1 MESNRTIDG
10 ERWQKKEN
18 SRKITKKTRK
28 TMPKRKILH
37 NFVRH
42 ISSHVFRAW
51 SVERG
56 ARSVERGAWSVER
69 DGGGDRIAAYGERSA
84 RRCER
89 AMICFQ
95 KTAIVYFQNSNL

>member
-1 MESNRTIDG
+1 
-10 ERWQKKEN
+10 
-18 SRKITKKTRK
+18 
-28 TMPKRKILH
+28 MPKRKILH

-42 ISSHVFRAW
+42 ISSHDFGAW

-56 ARSVERGAWSVER
+56 AWSWSVER

-95 KTAIVYFQNSNL
+95 KRAIVYFQNSNL

>member
-1 MESNRTIDG
+1 
-10 ERWQKKEN
+10 
-18 SRKITKKTRK
+18 
-28 TMPKRKILH
+28 MPKRKILH

-56 ARSVERGAWSVER
+56 AWSVERGAWSVERGAWSVER
-69 DGGGDRIAAYGERSA
+69 DGGGDRIAAYGEWSA

-95 KTAIVYFQNSNL
+95 KRAIVYFQNSNL

>member
-1 MESNRTIDG
+1 
-10 ERWQKKEN
+10 
-18 SRKITKKTRK
+18 
-28 TMPKRKILH
+28 MPKRKILH

-42 ISSHVFRAW
+42 INSHVFRAW

-56 ARSVERGAWSVER
+56 AWSVELERGAWSWSVELER

-95 KTAIVYFQNSNL
+95 KRAIVYFQNSNL

>member
-1 MESNRTIDG
+1 
-10 ERWQKKEN
+10 
-18 SRKITKKTRK
+18 
-28 TMPKRKILH
+28 MPKRKILH

-51 SVERG
+51 
-56 ARSVERGAWSVER
+56 SVERGAWSVER

-95 KTAIVYFQNSNL
+95 KNSNSLFSK

>member
-1 MESNRTIDG
+1 
-10 ERWQKKEN
+10 
-18 SRKITKKTRK
+18 
-28 TMPKRKILH
+28 MPKRKILH

-56 ARSVERGAWSVER
+56 AWSVKRGAWSVER
-69 DGGGDRIAAYGERSA
+69 GVWSVEHDGGGDRIAAYGERSA

-95 KTAIVYFQNSNL
+95 KRAIVYFQNSNL

>member
-1 MESNRTIDG
+1 
-10 ERWQKKEN
+10 
-18 SRKITKKTRK
+18 
-28 TMPKRKILH
+28 MPKRKILH

-42 ISSHVFRAW
+42 INSHVFRAW

-56 ARSVERGAWSVER
+56 AWSWSVELER

-95 KTAIVYFQNSNL
+95 KRAIVYFQNSNL

>member
-1 MESNRTIDG
+1 
-10 ERWQKKEN
+10 
-18 SRKITKKTRK
+18 
-28 TMPKRKILH
+28 MPKRKILH

-42 ISSHVFRAW
+42 INSHVFR
-51 SVERG
+51 
-56 ARSVERGAWSVER
+56 AWSVER

-95 KTAIVYFQNSNL
+95 KRAIVYFQNSNL

>member
-1 MESNRTIDG
+1 
-10 ERWQKKEN
+10 
-18 SRKITKKTRK
+18 
-28 TMPKRKILH
+28 MPKRKILH

-51 SVERG
+51 
-56 ARSVERGAWSVER
+56 SVERGAWSVER

-95 KTAIVYFQNSNL
+95 TRAIVYFQNSNL

>member
-1 MESNRTIDG
+1 MESSRTIVG

-18 SRKITKKTRK
+18 SRKITKKQEK

-56 ARSVERGAWSVER
+56 AWSVERGAWSVER
-69 DGGGDRIAAYGERSA
+69 GAWSVEREA
-84 RRCER
+84 
-89 AMICFQ
+89 
-95 KTAIVYFQNSNL
+95 

>member
-1 MESNRTIDG
+1 
-10 ERWQKKEN
+10 
-18 SRKITKKTRK
+18 
-28 TMPKRKILH
+28 MPKRKILH

-51 SVERG
+51 SLEP
-56 ARSVERGAWSVER
+56 GAWSLEPGAWSLEPGAWSLELER

-95 KTAIVYFQNSNL
+95 KRAIVYFQNSNL

>member
-1 MESNRTIDG
+1 
-10 ERWQKKEN
+10 
-18 SRKITKKTRK
+18 
-28 TMPKRKILH
+28 MPKRKILH

-42 ISSHVFRAW
+42 ISSHDFGAW

-56 ARSVERGAWSVER
+56 AWSVERGAWSWSVER